1 METYK
6 RGLGVHAWRSQKAS
20 PELTLKTTWK
30 QAKQRLVACPSGEQ
44 GDSLSREALR
54 PAVSADPPMASSHRS
69 VSVRECVYAG
79 ACTCVFVRVSD
90 CVCVV
95 QEPREASVSPN
106 PPCGFF
112 GNRRNGGL
120 PTAS

>member
-69 VSVRECVYAG
+69 VSVRECD
-79 ACTCVFVRVSD
+79 RK
-90 CVCVV
+90 
-95 QEPREASVSPN
+95 QETRPRLGDKREPDREGHAEVLTISSGQ
-106 PPCGFF
+106 CCHWKD
-112 GNRRNGGL
+112 
-120 PTAS
+120 SS